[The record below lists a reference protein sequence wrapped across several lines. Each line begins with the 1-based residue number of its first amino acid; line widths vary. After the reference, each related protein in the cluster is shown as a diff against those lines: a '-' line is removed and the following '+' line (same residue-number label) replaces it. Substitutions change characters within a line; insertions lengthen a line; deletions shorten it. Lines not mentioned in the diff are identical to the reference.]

1 MKSVGVLLLAF
12 GQLAAAWQAPS
23 YYGFRLVWQDD
34 FNGAAGELP
43 NDNNWELVTNVKVN
57 NELQDYTTSNRNL
70 QRSGGNTLQIVP
82 WYEGNRWTSGRVE
95 SKYEF
100 TPTSGSVTM
109 VEASIRF
116 GDNPTA
122 NKRGYWPA
130 FWLLGAA
137 IRNGV
142 DWPRCGEIDILE
154 TVNGQLEG
162 FGTVHCD
169 TYPGG
174 ACNEPMGRGATVA
187 FADQGWHT
195 WRVSWDRRPADWT
208 QQTITWYRDEQQ
220 FHQISGAAI
229 ASEGI
234 WKTLAQA
241 PLFFIL
247 NVAVGGNLVSILYD
261 WPKIL
266 S

>member
-1 MKSVGVLLLAF
+1 MKS
-12 GQLAAAWQAPS
+12 
-23 YYGFRLVWQDD
+23 DD

-116 GDNPTA
+116 GDNPTV

-169 TYPGG
+169 IYPG
-174 ACNEPMGRGATVA
+174 APATNPWA
-187 FADQGWHT
+187 
-195 WRVSWDRRPADWT
+195 
-208 QQTITWYRDEQQ
+208 QTITWYRDEQQ

-247 NVAVGGNLVSILYD
+247 NVAVGGNLPGDPDSNTRDGYGSMMEVGYVAHYVQS
-261 WPKIL
+261 
-266 S
+266 